1 MGNFDSNFNKKIL
14 DKADVI
20 ARTVISQ
27 QDFYFSKEC
36 NENHKQLL
44 ETMIG
49 AAIWYLPQGKELWTG
64 DISIDALKNLFESDE
79 PQKITLTKDHHF
91 PRKVAAAELFKLN
104 WSTFSSPAEEV
115 LQRYQNIYGRYNL
128 VLPEENKRL
137 VKYQKGI
144 IFTSPED
151 SYRKAGINLRNIT
164 EEQLTK
170 IKKGDRNLAELV
182 IPVKKS
188 QSNET

>member
-1 MGNFDSNFNKKIL
+1 MEILDSNFKSKIL

-27 QDFYFSKEC
+27 QEFYFSKDC
-36 NENHKQLL
+36 NDNHKQLL

-64 DISIDALKNLFESDE
+64 EISIYALKKLFESHE
-79 PQKITLTKDHHF
+79 PHKITLTKDHHY
-91 PRKVAAAELFKLN
+91 PRKVAAAELFKLD
-104 WSTFSSPAEEV
+104 WSKFLSPAEEV
-115 LQRYQNIYGRYNL
+115 LKRYQSISIYGRYNL

-137 VKYQKGI
+137 AKNQKGI

-151 SYRKAGINLRNIT
+151 SYRKAGIYLRNIT

-170 IKKGDRNLAELV
+170 IKKGDRNLTEL
-182 IPVKKS
+182 IITNNLS
-188 QSNET
+188 I

>member
-1 MGNFDSNFNKKIL
+1 MENICGIFNNKIL

-20 ARTVISQ
+20 ARTVMSQ
-27 QDFYFSKEC
+27 QDFYFSKDC

-64 DISIDALKNLFESDE
+64 DISIDSLKRIFESDE
-79 PQKITLTKDHHF
+79 PNKITLTKDHHY

-115 LQRYQNIYGRYNL
+115 LQRYQNTYGRYNL

-144 IFTSPED
+144 VFISPKD
-151 SYRKAGINLRNIT
+151 SYLKAGINLRNIS
-164 EEQLTK
+164 EEQLTQ
-170 IKKGDRNLAELV
+170 IKKGDRNLSELL
-182 IPVKKS
+182 ISNGIKS
-188 QSNET
+188 

>member
-1 MGNFDSNFNKKIL
+1 MTSLDNNFKTKIL

-20 ARTVISQ
+20 ARTVMSQ
-27 QDFYFSKEC
+27 QEFYFSKDC

-64 DISIDALKNLFESDE
+64 DISIDALKKLFESNE
-79 PQKITLTKDHHF
+79 PQKITLTKDHHY

-104 WSTFSSPAEEV
+104 WSTFLSPSEEV
-115 LQRYQNIYGRYNL
+115 LKRYQNKYGRYNL
-128 VLPEENKRL
+128 VLPDENKRL

-144 IFTSPED
+144 IFKSPED
-151 SYRKAGINLRNIT
+151 SYRKAGIYLQNIT

-170 IKKGDRNLAELV
+170 IKRGDRNLTEFIITNNLR
-182 IPVKKS
+182 I
-188 QSNET
+188 

>member
-1 MGNFDSNFNKKIL
+1 MGNFDSNLNNKIL
-14 DKADVI
+14 DKAEVI
-20 ARTVISQ
+20 ARTVMSQ
-27 QDFYFSKEC
+27 QDFYFSEDC
-36 NENHKQLL
+36 NANHKQLL

-91 PRKVAAAELFKLN
+91 PRKVAAAELFKLD
-104 WSTFSSPAEEV
+104 WSTFLNPGEEV
-115 LQRYQNIYGRYNL
+115 LKRYQNIYGRYNL

-151 SYRKAGINLRNIT
+151 SYRKAGIYLRNIT
-164 EEQLTK
+164 EKQLTQ

-182 IPVKKS
+182 ISNQIKS
-188 QSNET
+188 

>member
-1 MGNFDSNFNKKIL
+1 MGNFNSNFNKKIL

-64 DISIDALKNLFESDE
+64 DISIDSLKIL
-79 PQKITLTKDHHF
+79 L
-91 PRKVAAAELFKLN
+91 
-104 WSTFSSPAEEV
+104 
-115 LQRYQNIYGRYNL
+115 
-128 VLPEENKRL
+128 
-137 VKYQKGI
+137 
-144 IFTSPED
+144 
-151 SYRKAGINLRNIT
+151 
-164 EEQLTK
+164 
-170 IKKGDRNLAELV
+170 
-182 IPVKKS
+182 
-188 QSNET
+188 